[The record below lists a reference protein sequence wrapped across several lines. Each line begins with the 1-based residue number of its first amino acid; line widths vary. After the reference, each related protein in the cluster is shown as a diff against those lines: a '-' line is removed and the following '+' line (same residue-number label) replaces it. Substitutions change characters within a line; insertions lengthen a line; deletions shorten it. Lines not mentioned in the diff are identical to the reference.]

1 MSGCLL
7 IQWVKHEVTLQLPCA
22 DHWSFVLRYE
32 STRHWVEAKCMYK
45 TNKNSKYTEVFITLW
60 SWQTKQNKENM
71 LYDNAKHQKSPARPQ
86 GFIRPQKNNK
96 VLNVC
101 LMKRDKKKRFPV
113 YTVLNF
119 LFTSMLYELS
129 HDVFIAIFQETG
141 VCKLSA
147 ALAKRSSLHFP
158 FSFIFCLWKGFK
170 THVSKIV

>member
-1 MSGCLL
+1 MPYKARTTAIGRLKVKKKNMSGCLL

-45 TNKNSKYTEVFITLW
+45 TNKNSKYTELFITLW

-101 LMKRDKKKRFPV
+101 LMKRDKKKKISRLHSIKLPI
-113 YTVLNF
+113 YLNVVWTLTRCF
-119 LFTSMLYELS
+119 HRY
-129 HDVFIAIFQETG
+129 
-141 VCKLSA
+141 
-147 ALAKRSSLHFP
+147 
-158 FSFIFCLWKGFK
+158 FSRNGCM
-170 THVSKIV
+170 